1 MRRSRS
7 FILWLL
13 LVGVIGTALPAVPLA
28 LAQTNPQ
35 ASAEDVD
42 PNQESLKG
50 EIDAIQDQ
58 VRAKEQNVKQF
69 DEVIAQYRARIEKQ
83 TDTAETLKKQL
94 ELLDMH
100 VLELEARVKRSQAEG
115 ERLLL
120 EIQALGLKIADAE
133 ATLTLRRALLEQ
145 TLSQLAQSDE
155 SSPLVAMLAKGSM
168 SAFVA
173 HREEWRSLEGDLNR
187 LTQEVRATKTALEAD
202 RATQQAAKVAQER
215 ELVSLREAETDL
227 LEEREAKASLL
238 AETRNREDE
247 YRRIVA
253 DLRREQAFEADTLE
267 SLRTRLQNKLDSAD
281 EILARGDILLQW
293 PVPVK
298 RGISAHF
305 HDRTYPFRN
314 LFEHPGTDIPV
325 PVGTPIKAAA
335 GGYVAWNRTGR
346 QYGNYVMIIHP
357 NGIATVYAHLSAF
370 AAKPD
375 TYVERGEIIG
385 YSGGRPG
392 DPGAGLSTGPHLHFE
407 VRQNGIP
414 VNPELF
420 LPEL

>member
-1 MRRSRS
+1 MQRSRS
-7 FILWLL
+7 LVSWLL
-13 LVGVIGTALPAVPLA
+13 LIVVFGTALPAVPLA
-28 LAQTNPQ
+28 LAQATTEAPV
-35 ASAEDVD
+35 EDVD
-42 PNQESLKG
+42 PNQESLKD
-50 EIDAIQDQ
+50 EIDAIQNQ
-58 VRAKEQNVKQF
+58 VRTKEQNVKQF
-69 DEVIAQYRARIEKQ
+69 DDVIAQYRSRIEKQ

-94 ELLDMH
+94 ELLDVHM
-100 VLELEARVKRSQAEG
+100 LELEARIKRSQAEG
-115 ERLLL
+115 ERLTL
-120 EIQALGLKIADAE
+120 ELKALELKIADAE
-133 ATLTLRRALLEQ
+133 ASLTLRRALLEQ
-145 TLSQLAQSDE
+145 ALIQLAQSDE
-155 SSPLVAMLAKGSM
+155 ASPLIAMLAKGSM
-168 SAFVA
+168 SAFVT
-173 HREEWRSLEGDLNR
+173 HREEWRSLEGDLSR
-187 LTQEVRATKTALEAD
+187 LTLEVRTTKTALEAD
-202 RATQQAAKVAQER
+202 RTKQQTAKQAQEA
-215 ELVSLREAETDL
+215 ELVALREAERDL
-227 LEEREAKASLL
+227 EEEREAKASLL
-238 AETRNREDE
+238 AETHNREDE

-267 SLRTRLQNKLDSAD
+267 SLRTKLQNKLDSAD

-305 HDRTYPFRN
+305 HDTSYPFRN

-325 PVGTPIKAAA
+325 SVGTPVRAAA

-357 NGIATVYAHLSAF
+357 NGIATVYAHLSGF

-375 TYVERGEIIG
+375 TYVERGEVIG

-392 DPGAGLSTGPHLHFE
+392 DAGAGLSTGPHLHFE

>member
-1 MRRSRS
+1 M
-7 FILWLL
+7 
-13 LVGVIGTALPAVPLA
+13 IGTALPAVPLA
-28 LAQTNPQ
+28 FAQTAPE
-35 ASAEDVD
+35 AATDAD
-42 PNQESLKG
+42 PNQESLKD
-50 EIDAIQDQ
+50 EIDTIQEQ

-83 TDTAETLKKQL
+83 TDTAETLKKQV

-100 VLELEARVKRSQAEG
+100 ALELEARMKRSQAEG
-115 ERLLL
+115 ERLVLTL
-120 EIQALGLKIADAE
+120 KALDVGIAE
-133 ATLTLRRALLEQ
+133 AEASLTLRRALLEQ
-145 TLSQLAQSDE
+145 ALAELARSDE
-155 SSPLVAMLAKGSM
+155 ASPLVAMLAKGSM

-173 HREEWRSLEGDLNR
+173 HREEWRSLEQDLSR
-187 LTQEVRATKTALEAD
+187 LTQEIRATKTSLEAD
-202 RATQQAAKVAQER
+202 RIRQEEAKRAQEV
-215 ELVSLREAETDL
+215 ELVTLKEAEED
-227 LEEREAKASLL
+227 LEEQREAKASLL
-238 AETRNREDE
+238 SETRNREDE

-293 PVPVK
+293 PVPAK

-305 HDRTYPFRN
+305 HDTSYPFRN

-325 PVGTPIKAAA
+325 PVGTPVRAAA

-346 QYGNYVMIIHP
+346 QYGNYAMIIHP

-375 TYVERGEIIG
+375 TYVERGEVIG

>member
-1 MRRSRS
+1 MQRSRS
-7 FILWLL
+7 LVSWLL
-13 LVGVIGTALPAVPLA
+13 LITIIGTALPAVPLA
-28 LAQTNPQ
+28 FAQTTPEV
-35 ASAEDVD
+35 ATDAD
-42 PNQESLKG
+42 PNQESLKE
-50 EIDAIQDQ
+50 EIDTIQGQ

-69 DEVIAQYRARIEKQ
+69 DEVIAQYRARITKQ

-94 ELLDMH
+94 ELLD
-100 VLELEARVKRSQAEG
+100 VYTLELEARMKRSQAEG
-115 ERLLL
+115 ERL
-120 EIQALGLKIADAE
+120 ALTLKVLDVKIAEAE
-133 ATLTLRRALLEQ
+133 ASLTLRRALLEQ
-145 TLSQLAQSDE
+145 ALAELARSDE
-155 SSPLVAMLAKGSM
+155 ASPLVAMLAKGSM

-173 HREEWRSLEGDLNR
+173 HREEWRSLEQELSR
-187 LTQEVRATKTALEAD
+187 LTQEIRATKIALEAD
-202 RATQQAAKVAQER
+202 RVRQEEAKRAQEV
-215 ELVSLREAETDL
+215 ELVTLKEAEED
-227 LEEREAKASLL
+227 LEEQREAKASLL
-238 AETRNREDE
+238 SETQNREDE

-293 PVPVK
+293 PVPAK

-305 HDRTYPFRN
+305 HDTSYPFRN

-325 PVGTPIKAAA
+325 PVGTPVRAAA

-346 QYGNYVMIIHP
+346 QYGNYAMIIHP

-375 TYVERGEIIG
+375 TYVERGEVIG